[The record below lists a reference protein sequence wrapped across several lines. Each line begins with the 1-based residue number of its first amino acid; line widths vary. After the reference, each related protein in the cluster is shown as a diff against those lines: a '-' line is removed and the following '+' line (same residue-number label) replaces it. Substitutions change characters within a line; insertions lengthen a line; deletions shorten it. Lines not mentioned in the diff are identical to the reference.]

1 MTWRSTSYLLA
12 IVTFGCMLLS
22 LEYYYDFTE
31 SEAYI
36 SNIMTI
42 TAPYQISLSVP
53 YIVQLIN
60 LVAVY
65 WIYGSYNFIN
75 DIYISDHK
83 AGVIYI
89 FI

>member
-12 IVTFGCMLLS
+12 IVTFGFMLLS